1 MSSKTLVSKTYLI
14 SHHKWGAGGKEQSE
28 KTESKGLI
36 TIVSTPIA
44 LFPVQLYLLFQKIIF
59 LFEK

>member
-1 MSSKTLVSKTYLI
+1 MSSKTLVSKTYSI

-36 TIVSTPIA
+36 TIVATPISPISSST
-44 LFPVQLYLLFQKIIF
+44 LSFIPKNNIPF
-59 LFEK
+59 